1 VLAEQLISQALPVL
15 QPADTGQ
22 QALNFMDDY
31 RISHLPVIKE
41 KEYLGL
47 ITDKMVYDLNLA
59 EERIESHI
67 MHLHTPNVHAKQ
79 HLYEVASMMYK
90 LNLTLIPVV
99 DEEHNYLGS
108 ITLSNVSAIFAQM
121 MSLLEPGGI
130 IILETTWNNY
140 SASQISQIVEGNDAR
155 ILSLFVTRISQ
166 TDNIEVMLKLD
177 KVDLSSVI
185 QTFTRYD
192 YQIAAVYMD
201 DSALNDMYE
210 DRLGQFLR
218 YLNI

>member
-1 VLAEQLISQALPVL
+1 
-15 QPADTGQ
+15 
-22 QALNFMDDY
+22 
-31 RISHLPVIKE
+31 
-41 KEYLGL
+41 
-47 ITDKMVYDLNLA
+47 
-59 EERIESHI
+59 
-67 MHLHTPNVHAKQ
+67 
-79 HLYEVASMMYK
+79 
-90 LNLTLIPVV
+90 
-99 DEEHNYLGS
+99 
-108 ITLSNVSAIFAQM
+108 

>member
-1 VLAEQLISQALPVL
+1 
-15 QPADTGQ
+15 
-22 QALNFMDDY
+22 
-31 RISHLPVIKE
+31 
-41 KEYLGL
+41 
-47 ITDKMVYDLNLA
+47 
-59 EERIESHI
+59 
-67 MHLHTPNVHAKQ
+67 
-79 HLYEVASMMYK
+79 MYK